1 MQATGSR
8 AEEPTATGGVPPPLW
23 SPCLLV
29 LFSSSVSHIHW
40 GCLGRGWE
48 KMKFKGTNNK
58 VASAALSLLS
68 GCVGKVCVG
77 AGGPPATGLGQ
88 GVPARPAE

>member
-1 MQATGSR
+1 
-8 AEEPTATGGVPPPLW
+8 
-23 SPCLLV
+23 
-29 LFSSSVSHIHW
+29 
-40 GCLGRGWE
+40 
-48 KMKFKGTNNK
+48 MKFKGTNNK

-88 GVPARPAE
+88 GVPARPAEWSQVSGCEMLAGPRWLVVGGGWP